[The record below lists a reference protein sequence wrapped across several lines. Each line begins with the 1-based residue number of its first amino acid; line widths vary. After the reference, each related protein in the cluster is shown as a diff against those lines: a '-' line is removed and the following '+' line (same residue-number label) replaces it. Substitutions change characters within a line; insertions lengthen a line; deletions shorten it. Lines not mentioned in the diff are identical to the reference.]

1 MKNRHKKP
9 ILATQVCIFFNAF
22 FRYLVES
29 WLIPS
34 IILSYMS
41 NILLALIVD
50 LSKGS
55 CPGCRSVVQWGD
67 LVRRM
72 RGCFK
77 NLHQD

>member
-1 MKNRHKKP
+1 MKNRHEKTDFRNSS
-9 ILATQVCIFFNAF
+9 LHFYNAY